1 MALVFPLSRE
11 AFLDRLPV
19 QPVRFACP
27 AQNQATGL
35 GGGEILTAEIAPALW
50 SGSFNL
56 APMRARAAAEVETLL
71 DALSMPGAS
80 FLAFKKNQI
89 GPAAD
94 PLGAALA
101 GFNPTIKTVDF
112 AASTLQL
119 QALPIGY
126 QLSVGDFLSF
136 AYGSDPVRRALHR
149 VQEVAT
155 ANVTGYTNTFQIF
168 PHLRPDALVGT
179 AVTLVKPYCKAV
191 IVPGSVNEGTTKNG
205 KTTGIAFSFR
215 QSLR

>member
-11 AFLDRLPV
+11 AFLDLLPV

-27 AQNQATGL
+27 VQNQITGL
-35 GGGEILTAEIAPALW
+35 GGGEILTAEVAPALW
-50 SGSFNL
+50 AGSFNL
-56 APMRARAAAEVETLL
+56 PPMRARDAAEVEVLL

-80 FLAFKKNQI
+80 FLAYKKNQI

-94 PLGAALA
+94 RLGAALS
-101 GFNPTIKTVDF
+101 GFAPTIKAVDF
-112 AASTLQL
+112 LASTLQL
-119 QALPIGY
+119 QGLPVGY
-126 QLSVGDFLSF
+126 QLTRGDFLSF
-136 AYGSDPVRRALHR
+136 AYGSNPVRRALHR

-155 ANVTGYTNTFQIF
+155 ADGLGDTGVFQIY
-168 PHLRPDALVGT
+168 PHLRPDALVG
-179 AVTLVKPYCKAV
+179 AAITLVKPYCKAV

-205 KTTGIAFSFR
+205 KTTGMAFSFR